1 MSELLF
7 VIGPQRSG
15 TTVTARVLSAHPDI
29 APGGVGFHPFNRWDI
44 PFMAEVGGNPDQ
56 QPLIRALRLAAY
68 EHPARYFLAKIALSV
83 SAESLT
89 WPRLL
94 AQFPKS
100 MAVLTDR
107 HTGATATSW
116 LGLQYLVP
124 QRPTDTGGLRFLH
137 SAWSDLH
144 SQQILAVEDCYAGRT
159 WRVTLAATCLDPA
172 AELGPVFTRL
182 GLSQPPAAAYS
193 VVTRTP

>member
-1 MSELLF
+1 MAELLF

-15 TTVTARVLSAHPDI
+15 TTVSARVLGAHPDI

-68 EHPARYFLAKIALSV
+68 EHQARYFLAKIALTV

-94 AQFPKS
+94 GQFPKS
-100 MAVLTDR
+100 MVVLTDR
-107 HTGATATSW
+107 DAADTAKSW
-116 LGLQYLVP
+116 ARQKYLDS
-124 QRPTDTGGLRFLH
+124 QRPTDAAAWLLLH
-137 SAWSDLH
+137 TAWSVLH
-144 SQQILAVEDCYAGRT
+144 HQKILAVEDRYAGRT
-159 WRVTLAATCLDPA
+159 WRVELSAMCLDPA

-182 GLSQPPAAAYS
+182 GLSPPPVAAYS
-193 VVTRTP
+193 VVERTP